1 MTRDEF
7 LSYAGPPLLDGDDR
21 VLRAA
26 ARKNVRQRGVES
38 TLIGLA
44 VMGSTPGFSTR
55 QYLSLIAGTA
65 EQMIRDEKAEK
76 KRNG

>member
-7 LSYAGPPLLDGDDR
+7 LNYEGPALLDGDER

-26 ARKNVRQRGVES
+26 ARKNVRQNGVAS
-38 TLIGLA
+38 TLFGICT
-44 VMGSTPGFSTR
+44 MGTTPGMDER
-55 QYLSLIAGTA
+55 QYLALIAGTA

-76 KRNG
+76 RNG